1 MALVTVVYQIIFFIS
16 VHVYISNSLKK
27 LQYPLISTVESSELE
42 NSPEKLLCTPT
53 H

>member
-1 MALVTVVYQIIFFIS
+1 
-16 VHVYISNSLKK
+16 LKK